1 MEVKDVEKIIIYGLG
16 EGYELS
22 ASYLTKTFNVVGF
35 SDRVEAEIEKY
46 VKPCEIHKVQFDY
59 IVVTSNKYY
68 EEIRRELVTD
78 HQVPLHKI
86 VTVNELIASI
96 CNARNAMARSTSITD
111 DDIYPFF
118 AQKAAKYEYIFN
130 TFRLSPIIRR
140 IYEHVSK
147 ENGWRLIDIIDSN
160 ADVKFSSENWE
171 RFIKNDQFGDPEKF
185 EYIINNS
192 GGGVNIAPTTLRY
205 VKVLQDILCLYE
217 KENIKTI
224 AEIGIGYGGQ
234 CRIVMDYLKNR
245 EYSLIDLP
253 EVLGLAKVYLSK
265 FVIPGEI
272 YYVDGT
278 RDMPRKEYDLVI
290 SNYAFSELNRDVQ
303 NFYLGR
309 VIDTSKAGYITWNSL
324 SFKKLGGYSVK
335 ELLDRIPGAS
345 VIEEEPLTALD
356 NCVIVWGTAK

>member
-160 ADVKFSSENWE
+160 ADVKFSS
-171 RFIKNDQFGDPEKF
+171 
-185 EYIINNS
+185 
-192 GGGVNIAPTTLRY
+192 L
-205 VKVLQDILCLYE
+205 
-217 KENIKTI
+217 
-224 AEIGIGYGGQ
+224 
-234 CRIVMDYLKNR
+234 
-245 EYSLIDLP
+245 
-253 EVLGLAKVYLSK
+253 
-265 FVIPGEI
+265 
-272 YYVDGT
+272 
-278 RDMPRKEYDLVI
+278 
-290 SNYAFSELNRDVQ
+290 
-303 NFYLGR
+303 
-309 VIDTSKAGYITWNSL
+309 
-324 SFKKLGGYSVK
+324 
-335 ELLDRIPGAS
+335 
-345 VIEEEPLTALD
+345 
-356 NCVIVWGTAK
+356 